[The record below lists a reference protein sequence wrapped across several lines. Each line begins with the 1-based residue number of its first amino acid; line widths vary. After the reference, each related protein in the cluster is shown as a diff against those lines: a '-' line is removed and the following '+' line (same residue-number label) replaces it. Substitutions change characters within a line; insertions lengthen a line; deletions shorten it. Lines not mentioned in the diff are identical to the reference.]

1 MSRSETEIRAAD
13 DEAIAEA
20 ANRLSTGGLVA
31 FPTETVYG
39 LGADAT
45 SDAAVAALFAAKER
59 PAFNPLIVHV
69 ADSGTAEQFADFD
82 DRTRRLGE
90 AFWPGAL
97 TIVRPRRAEA
107 GLSQLVGAGL
117 ETVAVRVPAH
127 PVAHDLMIAADR
139 PIAAPSANRSGH
151 VSPTTAAHVGASL
164 GGRIDMIIDGGACRV
179 GIESTVVDLTNPDA
193 ALLRPGGIAV
203 EEIEAVI
210 GPLAAAGGE
219 DDGAAGAAPRSPG
232 MLERHYAPGI
242 PVRPNATQARP
253 GEILLGFGPLAPA
266 ETRNLSPD
274 GDVVEAAAN
283 LFAMLR
289 ALDRPEHVAIA
300 VMPIPETG
308 LGRAINDRLRRAAT
322 D

>member
-1 MSRSETEIRAAD
+1 MSASETEIRAAS
-13 DEAIAEA
+13 DEAIGQA
-20 ANRLSTGGLVA
+20 ADRLANGGLVA

-69 ADSGTAEQFADFD
+69 ADPDAAAGIAEFD
-82 DRTRRLGE
+82 DRSRRLGA

-97 TIVRPRRAEA
+97 TIVRPRLAKA
-107 GLSQLVGAGL
+107 GISLLVSAGL
-117 ETVAVRVPAH
+117 ETVAIRVPAH
-127 PVAHDLMIAADR
+127 PVAHDLLIAAER
-139 PIAAPSANRSGH
+139 PVAAPSANRSGH
-151 VSPTTAAHVGASL
+151 VSPTTASHVEASL
-164 GGRIDMIIDGGACRV
+164 GGRIDMIIDGGPCRV
-179 GIESTVVDLTNPDA
+179 GIESTVVDLTDA
-193 ALLRPGGIAV
+193 DAVLLRPGGIAA

-210 GPLAAAGGE
+210 GPLLAGTIRVAE
-219 DDGAAGAAPRSPG
+219 SKAPRSPG

-253 GEILLGFGPLAPA
+253 GEVLLGFGPLAPPEA
-266 ETRNLSPD
+266 WNLSPD

-283 LFAMLR
+283 LFAMLHD
-289 ALDRPEHVAIA
+289 LDQPGHAAIA
-300 VMPIPETG
+300 VMPIPEFG
-308 LGRAINDRLRRAAT
+308 LGRAINDRLRRAAA